1 MKKSLLSFSVAVFV
15 LLAAGNLSL
24 YAHNNADVDAQTQA
38 SVPDDAQT
46 SVQKPAKDAQTSAQK
61 QSSSTSTS
69 KKSNKQTVVLQCD
82 LHCKGCCDK
91 IMKNIAFEKGV
102 KDLVC
107 DLDKKTVTVTYDTR
121 KTDLDTLL
129 AAFARIGKPATLA
142 QPNALTEPAKPI
154 EK

>member
-15 LLAAGNLSL
+15 LLAAGCLSL

-38 SVPDDAQT
+38 SVPNDTQT
-46 SVQKPAKDAQTSAQK
+46 SVQKPA
-61 QSSSTSTS
+61 SSTSTS
-69 KKSNKQTVVLQCD
+69 KKSNRQTVLLNCD
-82 LHCKGCCDK
+82 LHCQGCCDK

-102 KDLVC
+102 KDIVC
-107 DLDKKTVTVTYDTR
+107 DLDTKTVAVTFDTR
-121 KTDLDTLL
+121 KTNLDTLL

-142 QPNALTEPAKPI
+142 QAAKPI

>member
-15 LLAAGNLSL
+15 LLAAGDLSL

-38 SVPDDAQT
+38 SVLNDSQT
-46 SVQKPAKDAQTSAQK
+46 SEQK
-61 QSSSTSTS
+61 QASSTSTS
-69 KKSNKQTVVLQCD
+69 KKSSKQTVLLNCD

-102 KDLVC
+102 KDIVC
-107 DLDKKTVTVTYDTR
+107 DLDTKTVAVTFDTR
-121 KTDLDTLL
+121 KTNLDTLL

-142 QPNALTEPAKPI
+142 QPTNQ
-154 EK
+154 

>member
-38 SVPDDAQT
+38 SVPNDTQT
-46 SVQKPAKDAQTSAQK
+46 SVQKPA
-61 QSSSTSTS
+61 SSTSTS
-69 KKSNKQTVVLQCD
+69 KKSNRQTVLLNCD
-82 LHCKGCCDK
+82 LHCQGCCDK

-102 KDLVC
+102 KDIVC
-107 DLDKKTVTVTYDTR
+107 DLDTKTVAVTFDTR
-121 KTDLDTLL
+121 KTNLDTLL

-142 QPNALTEPAKPI
+142 QPTNQ
-154 EK
+154 

>member
-15 LLAAGNLSL
+15 LLAAGDLSL

-38 SVPDDAQT
+38 SVPNDTQT
-46 SVQKPAKDAQTSAQK
+46 SVQKPA
-61 QSSSTSTS
+61 SSTSTS
-69 KKSNKQTVVLQCD
+69 KKSNKQTVLLNCD
-82 LHCKGCCDK
+82 LHCQGCCDK

-129 AAFARIGKPATLA
+129 KAFERIGKPAKL
-142 QPNALTEPAKPI
+142 I
-154 EK
+154 E

>member
-38 SVPDDAQT
+38 SVLNDSQT
-46 SVQKPAKDAQTSAQK
+46 SEQK
-61 QSSSTSTS
+61 QASSTSTS
-69 KKSNKQTVVLQCD
+69 KKSSKQTVLLNCD
-82 LHCKGCCDK
+82 LHCQGCCDK

-102 KDLVC
+102 KDIVC
-107 DLDKKTVTVTYDTR
+107 DLDTKTVAVTFDTR
-121 KTDLDTLL
+121 KTNLDTLL

-142 QPNALTEPAKPI
+142 QPTNQ
-154 EK
+154 

>member
-15 LLAAGNLSL
+15 LLAAGDLSL

-38 SVPDDAQT
+38 SVLNDSQT
-46 SVQKPAKDAQTSAQK
+46 SEQK
-61 QSSSTSTS
+61 QASSTSTS
-69 KKSNKQTVVLQCD
+69 KKSSKQTVLLNCD
-82 LHCKGCCDK
+82 LHCQGCCDK

-129 AAFARIGKPATLA
+129 KAFERIGKPAKL
-142 QPNALTEPAKPI
+142 I
-154 EK
+154 E

>member
-38 SVPDDAQT
+38 SVPNET
-46 SVQKPAKDAQTSAQK
+46 PVSVQK
-61 QSSSTSTS
+61 
-69 KKSNKQTVVLQCD
+69 KSNRQTVLLNCD
-82 LHCKGCCDK
+82 LHCQGCCDK

-102 KDLVC
+102 KDIVC
-107 DLDKKTVTVTYDTR
+107 DLDTKTVAVTFDTR
-121 KTDLDTLL
+121 KTNLDTLL
-129 AAFARIGKPATLA
+129 AAFARIGKPATPTQA
-142 QPNALTEPAKPI
+142 AKPI